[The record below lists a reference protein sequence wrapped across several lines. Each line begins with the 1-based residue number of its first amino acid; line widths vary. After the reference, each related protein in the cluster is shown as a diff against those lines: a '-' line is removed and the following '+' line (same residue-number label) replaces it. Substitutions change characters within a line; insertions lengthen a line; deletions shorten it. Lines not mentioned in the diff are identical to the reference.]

1 MSDIRKG
8 SFIIGCWPLTNSN
21 EVVYDRQKQVP
32 EKVDLWLWK
41 LTNSNEVV
49 NDERFGDLKRS
60 DDKSMEIESL
70 TEHPKVGGGLGVA
83 LQDVQKLAPSLKTS
97 FKWRSW

>member
-1 MSDIRKG
+1 MSDIRKS

-21 EVVYDRQKQVP
+21 EVVYDRQKQKQVP

-49 NDERFGDLKRS
+49 NDERFGDRS
-60 DDKSMEIESL
+60 GYSPTQGK
-70 TEHPKVGGGLGVA
+70 
-83 LQDVQKLAPSLKTS
+83 
-97 FKWRSW
+97 